1 MDRVKFIFSKDP
13 FGVVVGDELG
23 YETRWQITIAIIQGG
38 DRKGR
43 GQQTSSSRM
52 SKVVV
57 LIVLT

>member
-1 MDRVKFIFSKDP
+1 MGRVKFVFSKDP
-13 FGVVVGDELG
+13 FGVGVGDELG
-23 YETRWQITIAIIQGG
+23 YEIRWEITVVIIQGG

-43 GQQTSSSRM
+43 GQQTSCSRM